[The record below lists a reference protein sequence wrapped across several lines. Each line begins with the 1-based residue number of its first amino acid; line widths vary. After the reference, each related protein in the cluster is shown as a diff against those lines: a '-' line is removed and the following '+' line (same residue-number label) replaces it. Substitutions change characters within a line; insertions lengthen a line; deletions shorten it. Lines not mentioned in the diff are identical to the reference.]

1 MKLFSNAGKAK
12 ESNHKNDFWKSNLFK
27 TSYLNCKTYG
37 LIHAAMVA
45 DFCKCLIFT
54 TISET
59 LIKKLNKKPDSY
71 MKRTL

>member
-1 MKLFSNAGKAK
+1 MKLFSNSGKAK
-12 ESNHKNDFWKSNLFK
+12 ESNHRNDFWKSNLFK
-27 TSYLNCKTYG
+27 ISYLNCKIYG
-37 LIHAAMVA
+37 LIHAPMAA
-45 DFCKCLIFT
+45 GFCKFLIFM

>member
-12 ESNHKNDFWKSNLFK
+12 ESFHQNDFWKSNLFK
-27 TSYLNCKTYG
+27 TPYLNCKTYG

-45 DFCKCLIFT
+45 CYCKFLIFT